1 MDSDNDGAG
10 GIIEVGE
17 AQYKLGHGEWTHH
30 KGIAATRSQLSSS
43 LDERTV
49 ESDSSREQTRN
60 WTPSG
65 LRGGGGGEETGG
77 LEIGWKT
84 SEAVGDILVGNSHG
98 TSSALRAHAHDVV
111 GLSVASE
118 AAIAAIVV
126 LGVAII
132 VVVLHRA
139 GHASNKKIREAE
151 DSEQQWLAAHP
162 EDCDH
167 VLPEPDYAREI
178 NV

>member
-10 GIIEVGE
+10 SIIEVGE
-17 AQYKLGHGEWTHH
+17 AQYKLGHGEWTRH
-30 KGIAATRSQLSSS
+30 KGTAATRSHLSSS
-43 LDERTV
+43 LDERAV
-49 ESDSSREQTRN
+49 ESDSGRD

-65 LRGGGGGEETGG
+65 LRGRGGETGG

-167 VLPEPDYAREI
+167 VLEPDYAREI